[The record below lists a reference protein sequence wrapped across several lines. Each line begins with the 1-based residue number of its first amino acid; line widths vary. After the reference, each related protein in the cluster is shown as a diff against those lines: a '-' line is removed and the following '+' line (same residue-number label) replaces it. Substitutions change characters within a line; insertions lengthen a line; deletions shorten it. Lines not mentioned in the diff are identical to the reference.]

1 MSENNFLPYE
11 IKKKKYVVK
20 NKIVGFI
27 ICALFILNLIFCI
40 KIFMNETNYKGS
52 INSEKIMDY
61 KKVSNDSL
69 KAKKKNFKNID
80 IFNDITKEAKC
91 KKLSDIEIKNG
102 MCNFSL
108 NNNDLKNV
116 VLEVEKNFKIISISK
131 SQNNNLYNFIV
142 EGEKGEE

>member
-20 NKIVGFI
+20 NKIVSFI

-40 KIFMNETNYKGS
+40 KIFMNESNYKDS
-52 INSEKIMDY
+52 INSEKLMDY
-61 KKVSNDSL
+61 KQVSNDGL
-69 KAKKKNFKNID
+69 KAKMKNFKNID

-116 VLEVEKNFKIISISK
+116 VLEIEKSFKIISISK

-142 EGEKGEE
+142 EGEKGEK

>member
-20 NKIVGFI
+20 NKIVSFI

-40 KIFMNETNYKGS
+40 KIFMNETNYKDS
-52 INSEKIMDY
+52 INSEKILDY

-69 KAKKKNFKNID
+69 KVKKKSFKNID

-91 KKLSDIEIKNG
+91 QKLSDIEIKDG

-116 VLEVEKNFKIISISK
+116 VLEVEKSFKIISISK

-142 EGEKGEE
+142 EGEKGEK